1 LTSEQT
7 KASTTA
13 CRHAA
18 ERVVTLRGVTSN
30 LLSRFRVGEE
40 AGRIIPRSAGLMAI
54 FQQPMEVIVAT
65 RNKGKLREFRDAL
78 KGLNLRIYGL
88 SDFPDAPEI
97 EEDGRS
103 FTENALKKVRF
114 YSRYFGKLTLA
125 DDSGLEVDS
134 LKGQPGVHSARYAGE
149 RASSQEN
156 NQKLLEEMQGVPISK
171 RGARFRCI
179 IAVKSPGGREVLAEG
194 ACKGRIGFKEKGRKG
209 FGYDPLFILPRDGRT
224 MAQLSLEEK
233 NKISHRGKALRK
245 IRRIIKTFGPLQNLW
260 LDFHH

>member
-1 LTSEQT
+1 VSSFPRKVLTSEQT
-7 KASTTA
+7 KARTTA
-13 CRHAA
+13 CSHAA

-54 FQQPMEVIVAT
+54 SQQPMEVIVAT
-65 RNKGKLREFRDAL
+65 RNRGKLREFRDAL

-88 SDFPDAPEI
+88 SDFSDVPEI

-103 FTENALKKVRF
+103 FTENALKKARF
-114 YSRYFGKLTLA
+114 YSKVFGKLTLA

-134 LKGQPGVHSARYAGE
+134 LRGLPGVRSARYAGE
-149 RASSQEN
+149 KASSQEN
-156 NQKLLEEMQGVPISK
+156 NQKLLREMQGVPISK

-179 IAVKSPGGREVLAEG
+179 VALRSPGGREGLAEG
-194 ACKGRIGFKEKGRKG
+194 ACRGRIGFKEKGRKG

-224 MAQLSLEEK
+224 MAELSLEAK
-233 NKISHRGKALRK
+233 NQISHRGKALRK
-245 IRRIIKTFGPLQNLW
+245 IRKIIKKFGTL
-260 LDFHH
+260 